1 MQISIDVLGFGMLI
15 IRGKKESEI
24 YIVFLQS
31 PSFKTVLEELGMRW
45 KNWTL
50 HSSIFQSYI
59 VYVLKVSFL
68 IVQLSFYNGTGAI
81 HP

>member
-50 HSSIFQSYI
+50 HSSIFQS
-59 VYVLKVSFL
+59 
-68 IVQLSFYNGTGAI
+68 
-81 HP
+81 